1 MVNIEPHIEVYDVQT
16 VSTQVYGNAGKIAV
30 VGAFPSATFK
40 LGVFTVLE
48 DAQNAVKGEYKLPN
62 DNSVENASKTVVP
75 TTFVS
80 FYCLDYLFMSNNQ
93 SNGAESVLLVNTNYG
108 KNSLVQSSSN
118 DDIAT
123 AFTLLAEED
132 FDILTFA
139 EVISVATSSNNT
151 YVLNPVL
158 ETVKSFIDSQYL
170 NQQPFGLIT
179 GFDLSNVTTDVLTAF
194 KQLFNDK
201 GIFKAVT
208 TPVRING
215 ESSSLNMAQS
225 GCWHSAFTAGRTVNK
240 SETAKTYEGLIG
252 ENSKDVYPKT
262 NQTINWEVLLNNGFH
277 LTKYKN
283 RRLSTIQCLSNIT
296 PCDYDM
302 KIERVKNY
310 IIKRLTLSDV
320 LGDDNIRPTREYL
333 EGMFEYEKNT
343 AIQSNY
349 LIDMDYNLI
358 TVDSETVKA
367 EIRLFIPDIIRVVIL
382 NVNLNISAYTGE
394 E

>member
-16 VSTQVYGNAGKIAV
+16 VSPQVYGNAGKIAV
-30 VGAFPSATFK
+30 VGAFPSSTFK

-75 TTFVS
+75 TTFTS
-80 FYCLDYLFMSNNQ
+80 FYCLEYLFMSNNQ

-108 KNSLVQSSSN
+108 KSTLAQSSTNS
-118 DDIAT
+118 DIAN

-132 FDILTFA
+132 FDILTIA
-139 EVISVATSSNNT
+139 E
-151 YVLNPVL
+151 PVL
-158 ETVKSFIDSQYL
+158 LNTGTVASPVFNPIIQTIKSFINSQYL

-179 GFDLSNVTTDVLTAF
+179 GFDLTNVTTDILSEF
-194 KQLFNDK
+194 KQLFKDK
-201 GIFKAVT
+201 GVFKAVT

-215 ESSSLNMAQS
+215 EASSLNIAQS

-252 ENSKDVYPKT
+252 ENSKDLYPKT
-262 NQTINWEVLLNNGFH
+262 NQDVNWEVLLNNGFH

-333 EGMFEYEKNT
+333 EGMFEYEKNV

-367 EIRLFIPDIIRVVIL
+367 EIRLFIPDIVRVVIL